1 MLAWDIL
8 ITDRFR
14 TISAYPGNVMAM
26 TEADFHFMLNY
37 DESQSE
43 HLSVCIICEMI
54 REITGRRPIVRASNH
69 NNIIISPRHTSMF
82 NFRVGEYDIAVRI
95 NSSVTLFIDHLS
107 AYSAI
112 EQLLRSDQRA
122 RITKDNVTNYIA
134 ANGEFQHY

>member
-8 ITDRFR
+8 IIDRFR
-14 TISAYPGNVMAM
+14 MISAYPSNVMTM
-26 TEADFHFMLNY
+26 TEADFHFMLDY

-54 REITGRRPIVRASNH
+54 REITGKRPIVRALNH
-69 NNIIISPRHTSMF
+69 NNIIINPRHTSMF

-95 NSSVTLFIDHLS
+95 NSCVTLFINHLS
-107 AYSAI
+107 AYNAI
-112 EQLLRSDQRA
+112 EQLLRFDRKT